1 VDWDSRF
8 AGEEY
13 LFGIEP
19 ADALK
24 RYVPMLVDAGRTLV
38 VADGEGRNSTFL
50 AEHGFDVVAQDY
62 SRVAVAK
69 AQKLAEQKSVEIEF
83 RVSDI
88 HDFDWT
94 AEPYD
99 NVVAIFIQFV
109 TPDRRAQI
117 FEGLKSALAPGGTLF
132 IHGYTPEQIDFGT
145 GGPPN
150 ADHMYSGPMLD
161 EAFHDLDILV
171 NRSYH
176 AEISEGKG
184 HYGMSALIDF
194 VAKAP
199 HRQVP
204 LA

>member
-1 VDWDSRF
+1 MDWDSRF

-24 RYVPMLVDAGRTLV
+24 RHLPMLVDAGRTLV

-50 AEHGFDVVAQDY
+50 AQQGFEVVAQDY
-62 SRVAVAK
+62 SPVAVAK
-69 AQKLAEQKSVEIEF
+69 AQKLAAQKSVEIEF

-94 AEPYD
+94 EEQYD

-109 TPDRRAQI
+109 APDRQAYV
-117 FEGLKSALAPGGTLF
+117 FEGLKSALAPGGTLL
-132 IHGYTPEQIDFGT
+132 IHGYTPEQINFGT

-150 ADHMYSGPMLD
+150 ADHMYTRQMLD
-161 EAFHDLDILV
+161 DAFHDLDILV

-184 HYGMSALIDF
+184 HSGMSALIDF
-194 VAKAP
+194 VAKA
-199 HRQVP
+199 
-204 LA
+204 

>member
-24 RYVPMLVDAGRTLV
+24 RHLPMLVDAGRTLV

-50 AEHGFDVVAQDY
+50 AQQGFEVVAQDY
-62 SRVAVAK
+62 SPVAVAK
-69 AQKLAEQKSVEIEF
+69 AQKLAAQKSVEIEF

-94 AEPYD
+94 EEQYD

-109 TPDRRAQI
+109 APDRQAYV
-117 FEGLKSALAPGGTLF
+117 FEGLKSALAPGGTLLL
-132 IHGYTPEQIDFGT
+132 HGYTPEQINFGT

-150 ADHMYSGPMLD
+150 ADHMYTSQMLND
-161 EAFHDLDILV
+161 AFHDLDILV

-184 HYGMSALIDF
+184 HSGMSALIDF
-194 VAKAP
+194 VAKA
-199 HRQVP
+199 
-204 LA
+204 

>member
-1 VDWDSRF
+1 MDWDSRF

-24 RYVPMLVDAGRTLV
+24 RHLPMLVDAGRTLV

-50 AEHGFDVVAQDY
+50 AQQGFEVVAQDY
-62 SRVAVAK
+62 SPVAVAK
-69 AQKLAEQKSVEIEF
+69 AQKLAAQKSVEIEF

-94 AEPYD
+94 EEQYD

-109 TPDRRAQI
+109 APDRQAYV
-117 FEGLKSALAPGGTLF
+117 FEGLKSALAPGGTLL
-132 IHGYTPEQIDFGT
+132 IHGYTPEQINFGT

-150 ADHMYSGPMLD
+150 ADHMYTSQMLND
-161 EAFHDLDILV
+161 AFHDLDILV

-184 HYGMSALIDF
+184 HSGMSALIDF
-194 VAKAP
+194 VAKA
-199 HRQVP
+199 
-204 LA
+204 

>member
-1 VDWDSRF
+1 MDWDSRF

-24 RYVPMLVDAGRTLV
+24 RHLPMLVDAGRTLV

-50 AEHGFDVVAQDY
+50 AQQGFEVVAQDY
-62 SRVAVAK
+62 SPVAVAK
-69 AQKLAEQKSVEIEF
+69 AQKLAAQKSVEIEF

-94 AEPYD
+94 EEQYD

-109 TPDRRAQI
+109 APDRQAYV
-117 FEGLKSALAPGGTLF
+117 FEGLKSALAPGGTLLL
-132 IHGYTPEQIDFGT
+132 HGYTPEQINFGT

-150 ADHMYSGPMLD
+150 ADHMYTSQMLD
-161 EAFHDLDILV
+161 DAFHDLDILV

-184 HYGMSALIDF
+184 HSGMSALIDF
-194 VAKAP
+194 VAKA
-199 HRQVP
+199 
-204 LA
+204 

>member
-24 RYVPMLVDAGRTLV
+24 RHLPMLVDAGRTLV

-50 AEHGFDVVAQDY
+50 AQQGFEVVAQDY
-62 SRVAVAK
+62 SPVAVAK
-69 AQKLAEQKSVEIEF
+69 AQKLAAQKSVEIEF

-94 AEPYD
+94 EEEYD

-109 TPDRRAQI
+109 APDRQAYV
-117 FEGLKSALAPGGTLF
+117 FEGLKSALAPGGTLLL
-132 IHGYTPEQIDFGT
+132 HGYTPEQINFGT

-150 ADHMYSGPMLD
+150 ADHMYTSQMLND
-161 EAFHDLDILV
+161 AFHDLDILV

-184 HYGMSALIDF
+184 HSGMSALIDF
-194 VAKAP
+194 VAKA
-199 HRQVP
+199 
-204 LA
+204 

>member
-24 RYVPMLVDAGRTLV
+24 RHLPMLVDAGRTLV

-50 AEHGFDVVAQDY
+50 AQQGFEVVAQDY
-62 SRVAVAK
+62 SPVAVAK
-69 AQKLAEQKSVEIEF
+69 AQKLAAQKSVEIEF

-94 AEPYD
+94 EEEYD

-109 TPDRRAQI
+109 APDRQAYV
-117 FEGLKSALAPGGTLF
+117 FEGLKSALAPGGTLLL
-132 IHGYTPEQIDFGT
+132 HGYTPEQINFGT

-150 ADHMYSGPMLD
+150 ADHMYTSQMLD
-161 EAFHDLDILV
+161 DAFHDLDILV

-184 HYGMSALIDF
+184 HSGMSALIDF
-194 VAKAP
+194 VAKA
-199 HRQVP
+199 
-204 LA
+204 

>member
-24 RYVPMLVDAGRTLV
+24 RHLPMLVDAGRTLV

-50 AEHGFDVVAQDY
+50 AQQGFEVVAQDY
-62 SRVAVAK
+62 SPVAVAK
-69 AQKLAEQKSVEIEF
+69 AQKLAAQKSVEIEF

-94 AEPYD
+94 EEQYD

-109 TPDRRAQI
+109 APDRQAYV
-117 FEGLKSALAPGGTLF
+117 FEGLKSALAPGGTLLL
-132 IHGYTPEQIDFGT
+132 HGYTPEQINFGT

-150 ADHMYSGPMLD
+150 ADHMYTSQMLD
-161 EAFHDLDILV
+161 DAFHDLDILV

-184 HYGMSALIDF
+184 HSGMSALIDF
-194 VAKAP
+194 VAKA
-199 HRQVP
+199 
-204 LA
+204 

>member
-1 VDWDSRF
+1 MDWDSRF

-24 RYVPMLVDAGRTLV
+24 RHLPMLVDAGRTLV

-50 AEHGFDVVAQDY
+50 AQQGFEVVAQDY
-62 SRVAVAK
+62 SPVAVAK
-69 AQKLAEQKSVEIEF
+69 AQKLAAQKSVEIEF

-94 AEPYD
+94 EEQYD

-109 TPDRRAQI
+109 APDRQAYV
-117 FEGLKSALAPGGTLF
+117 FEGLKSALAPGGTLL
-132 IHGYTPEQIDFGT
+132 IHGYTPEQINFGT

-150 ADHMYSGPMLD
+150 ADHMYTSQMLD
-161 EAFHDLDILV
+161 DAFHDLDILV

-184 HYGMSALIDF
+184 HSGMSALIDF
-194 VAKAP
+194 VAKA
-199 HRQVP
+199 
-204 LA
+204 

>member
-1 VDWDSRF
+1 MDWDSRF

-50 AEHGFDVVAQDY
+50 AQQGFEVVAQDY
-62 SRVAVAK
+62 SPVAVAK
-69 AQKLAEQKSVEIEF
+69 AQKLAAQKSVEIEF

-94 AEPYD
+94 EEQYD

-109 TPDRRAQI
+109 APDRQAYV
-117 FEGLKSALAPGGTLF
+117 FEGLKSALAPGGTLLL
-132 IHGYTPEQIDFGT
+132 HGYTPEQINFGT

-150 ADHMYSGPMLD
+150 ADHMYTIQMLND
-161 EAFHDLDILV
+161 AFHDLDILV

-184 HYGMSALIDF
+184 HSGMSALIDF
-194 VAKAP
+194 VAKA
-199 HRQVP
+199 
-204 LA
+204 

>member
-24 RYVPMLVDAGRTLV
+24 RHLPMLVDAGRTLV

-50 AEHGFDVVAQDY
+50 AQQGFEVVAQDY
-62 SRVAVAK
+62 SPVAVAK
-69 AQKLAEQKSVEIEF
+69 AQKLAAQKSVEIEF

-94 AEPYD
+94 EEQYD

-109 TPDRRAQI
+109 APDRQAYV
-117 FEGLKSALAPGGTLF
+117 FEGLKSALAPGGTLL
-132 IHGYTPEQIDFGT
+132 IHGYTPEQINFGT

-150 ADHMYSGPMLD
+150 ADHMYTRQMLD
-161 EAFHDLDILV
+161 DAFHDLDILV

-184 HYGMSALIDF
+184 HSGMSALIDF
-194 VAKAP
+194 VAKA
-199 HRQVP
+199 
-204 LA
+204 

>member
-24 RYVPMLVDAGRTLV
+24 RHLPMLVDAGRTLV

-50 AEHGFDVVAQDY
+50 AQQGFEVVAQDY
-62 SRVAVAK
+62 SPVAVAK
-69 AQKLAEQKSVEIEF
+69 AQKLAAQKSVEIEF

-94 AEPYD
+94 EEQYD

-109 TPDRRAQI
+109 APDRQAYV
-117 FEGLKSALAPGGTLF
+117 FEGLKSALAPGGTLLL
-132 IHGYTPEQIDFGT
+132 HGYTPEQINFGT

-150 ADHMYSGPMLD
+150 ADHMYTRQMLD
-161 EAFHDLDILV
+161 DAFHDLDILV

-184 HYGMSALIDF
+184 HSGMSALIDF
-194 VAKAP
+194 VAKA
-199 HRQVP
+199 
-204 LA
+204 

>member
-24 RYVPMLVDAGRTLV
+24 RHLPMLVDAGRTLV

-50 AEHGFDVVAQDY
+50 AQQGFEVVAQDY
-62 SRVAVAK
+62 SPVAVAK
-69 AQKLAEQKSVEIEF
+69 AQKLAAQKSVEIEF

-94 AEPYD
+94 EEQYD

-109 TPDRRAQI
+109 APDRQAYV
-117 FEGLKSALAPGGTLF
+117 FEGLKSALAPGGTLLL
-132 IHGYTPEQIDFGT
+132 HGYTPEQINFGT

-150 ADHMYSGPMLD
+150 ADHMYTRQMLD

-184 HYGMSALIDF
+184 HSGMSALIDF
-194 VAKAP
+194 VAKA
-199 HRQVP
+199 
-204 LA
+204 

>member
-1 VDWDSRF
+1 MDWDSRF

-24 RYVPMLVDAGRTLV
+24 RHLPMLVDAGRTLV

-50 AEHGFDVVAQDY
+50 AQQGFEVVAQDY
-62 SRVAVAK
+62 SPVAVAK
-69 AQKLAEQKSVEIEF
+69 AQKLAAQKSVEIEF

-94 AEPYD
+94 EEQYD

-109 TPDRRAQI
+109 APDRQAYV
-117 FEGLKSALAPGGTLF
+117 FEGLKSALAPGGTLLL
-132 IHGYTPEQIDFGT
+132 HGYTPEQINFGT

-150 ADHMYSGPMLD
+150 ADHMYTSQMLND
-161 EAFHDLDILV
+161 AFHDLDILV

-184 HYGMSALIDF
+184 HSGMSALIDF
-194 VAKAP
+194 VAKA
-199 HRQVP
+199 
-204 LA
+204 

>member
-24 RYVPMLVDAGRTLV
+24 RHLPMLVDAGRTLV

-50 AEHGFDVVAQDY
+50 AQQGFEVVAQDY
-62 SRVAVAK
+62 SPVAVAK
-69 AQKLAEQKSVEIEF
+69 AQKLAAQKSVEIEF

-94 AEPYD
+94 EERYD

-109 TPDRRAQI
+109 APDRQAYV
-117 FEGLKSALAPGGTLF
+117 FEGLKSALAPGGTLLL
-132 IHGYTPEQIDFGT
+132 HGYTPEQINFGT

-150 ADHMYSGPMLD
+150 ADHMYTSQMLD
-161 EAFHDLDILV
+161 DAFHDLDILV

-184 HYGMSALIDF
+184 HSGMSALIDF
-194 VAKAP
+194 VAKA
-199 HRQVP
+199 
-204 LA
+204 

>member
-24 RYVPMLVDAGRTLV
+24 RHLPMLVDAGRTLV
-38 VADGEGRNSTFL
+38 VAYGEGRNSTFL
-50 AEHGFDVVAQDY
+50 AQQGFEVVAQDY
-62 SRVAVAK
+62 SPVAVAK
-69 AQKLAEQKSVEIEF
+69 AQKLAAQKSVEIEF

-94 AEPYD
+94 EEQYD

-109 TPDRRAQI
+109 APDRQAYV
-117 FEGLKSALAPGGTLF
+117 FEGLKSALAPGGTLL
-132 IHGYTPEQIDFGT
+132 IHGYTPEQINFGT

-150 ADHMYSGPMLD
+150 ADHMYTRQMLD
-161 EAFHDLDILV
+161 DAFHDLDILV

-184 HYGMSALIDF
+184 HSGMSALIDF
-194 VAKAP
+194 VAKA
-199 HRQVP
+199 
-204 LA
+204 

>member
-24 RYVPMLVDAGRTLV
+24 RHLPMLVDAGRTLV

-50 AEHGFDVVAQDY
+50 AQQGFEVVAQDY
-62 SRVAVAK
+62 SPVAVAK
-69 AQKLAEQKSVEIEF
+69 AQKLAAQKSVEIEF

-94 AEPYD
+94 EEQYD

-109 TPDRRAQI
+109 APDRQAYV
-117 FEGLKSALAPGGTLF
+117 FEGLKSALAPGGTLL
-132 IHGYTPEQIDFGT
+132 IHGYTPEQINFGT

-150 ADHMYSGPMLD
+150 ADHMYTSQMLD
-161 EAFHDLDILV
+161 DAFHDLDILV

-184 HYGMSALIDF
+184 HSGMSALIDF
-194 VAKAP
+194 VAKA
-199 HRQVP
+199 
-204 LA
+204 

>member
-1 VDWDSRF
+1 MDWDSRF

-24 RYVPMLVDAGRTLV
+24 RHLPMLVDAGRTLV

-50 AEHGFDVVAQDY
+50 AQQGFEVVAQDY
-62 SRVAVAK
+62 SPVAVAK
-69 AQKLAEQKSVEIEF
+69 AQKLAAQKSVEIEF

-94 AEPYD
+94 EEQYD

-109 TPDRRAQI
+109 APDRQAYV
-117 FEGLKSALAPGGTLF
+117 FEGLKSALAPGGTLLL
-132 IHGYTPEQIDFGT
+132 HGYTPEQINFGT

-150 ADHMYSGPMLD
+150 ADHMYTRQMLD
-161 EAFHDLDILV
+161 DAFHDLDILV

-184 HYGMSALIDF
+184 HSGMSALIDF
-194 VAKAP
+194 VAKA
-199 HRQVP
+199 
-204 LA
+204 

>member
-1 VDWDSRF
+1 MDWDSRF

-24 RYVPMLVDAGRTLV
+24 RHLPMLVDAGRTLV

-50 AEHGFDVVAQDY
+50 AQQGFEVVAQDY
-62 SRVAVAK
+62 SPVAVAK
-69 AQKLAEQKSVEIEF
+69 AQKLAAQKSVEIEF

-94 AEPYD
+94 EERYD

-109 TPDRRAQI
+109 APDRQAYV
-117 FEGLKSALAPGGTLF
+117 FEGLKSALAPGGTLLL
-132 IHGYTPEQIDFGT
+132 HGYTPEQISFGT

-150 ADHMYSGPMLD
+150 ADHMYTRQMLD
-161 EAFHDLDILV
+161 DAFHDLDILV

-184 HYGMSALIDF
+184 HSGMSALIDF
-194 VAKAP
+194 VAKA
-199 HRQVP
+199 
-204 LA
+204 

>member
-24 RYVPMLVDAGRTLV
+24 RHLPMLVDAGRTLV

-50 AEHGFDVVAQDY
+50 AQQGFEVVAQDY
-62 SRVAVAK
+62 SPVAVAK
-69 AQKLAEQKSVEIEF
+69 AQKLATQKSVEIEF

-94 AEPYD
+94 EEQYD

-109 TPDRRAQI
+109 APDRQAYV
-117 FEGLKSALAPGGTLF
+117 FEGLKSALAPGGTLLL
-132 IHGYTPEQIDFGT
+132 HGYTPEQINFGT

-150 ADHMYSGPMLD
+150 ADHMYTSQMLND
-161 EAFHDLDILV
+161 AFHDLDILV

-184 HYGMSALIDF
+184 HSGMSALIDF
-194 VAKAP
+194 VAKA
-199 HRQVP
+199 
-204 LA
+204 

>member
-1 VDWDSRF
+1 MDWDSRF

-24 RYVPMLVDAGRTLV
+24 RHLPMLVDAGRTLV

-50 AEHGFDVVAQDY
+50 AQQGFEVVAQDY
-62 SRVAVAK
+62 SPVAVAK
-69 AQKLAEQKSVEIEF
+69 AQKLAAQKSVEIEF

-94 AEPYD
+94 EEEYD

-109 TPDRRAQI
+109 APDRQAYV
-117 FEGLKSALAPGGTLF
+117 FEGLKSALAPGGTLLL
-132 IHGYTPEQIDFGT
+132 HGYTPEQINFGT

-150 ADHMYSGPMLD
+150 ADHMYTSQMLD
-161 EAFHDLDILV
+161 DAFHDLDILV

-184 HYGMSALIDF
+184 HSGMSALIDF
-194 VAKAP
+194 VAKA
-199 HRQVP
+199 
-204 LA
+204 

>member
-24 RYVPMLVDAGRTLV
+24 RHLPMLVDAGRTLV

-50 AEHGFDVVAQDY
+50 AQQGFEVVAQDY
-62 SRVAVAK
+62 SPVAVAK
-69 AQKLAEQKSVEIEF
+69 AQKLAAQKSVEIEF

-94 AEPYD
+94 EERYD

-109 TPDRRAQI
+109 APDRQAYV
-117 FEGLKSALAPGGTLF
+117 FEGLKSALAPGGTLLL
-132 IHGYTPEQIDFGT
+132 HGYTPEQINFGT

-150 ADHMYSGPMLD
+150 ADHMYTSQMLND
-161 EAFHDLDILV
+161 AFHDLDILV

-184 HYGMSALIDF
+184 HSGMSALIDF
-194 VAKAP
+194 VAKA
-199 HRQVP
+199 
-204 LA
+204 

>member
-24 RYVPMLVDAGRTLV
+24 RHLPMLVDAGRTLV

-50 AEHGFDVVAQDY
+50 AQQGFEVVAQDY

-69 AQKLAEQKSVEIEF
+69 AQKLAAQKSVEIEF

-94 AEPYD
+94 EEQYD

-109 TPDRRAQI
+109 APDRQAYV
-117 FEGLKSALAPGGTLF
+117 FEGLKSALAPGGTLLL
-132 IHGYTPEQIDFGT
+132 HGYTPEQINFGT

-150 ADHMYSGPMLD
+150 ADHMYTSQMLND
-161 EAFHDLDILV
+161 AFHDLDILV

-184 HYGMSALIDF
+184 HSGMSALIDF
-194 VAKAP
+194 VAKA
-199 HRQVP
+199 
-204 LA
+204 